1 MEPSVTSDELRS
13 AARQAT
19 TLALMSFT
27 NSARES
33 LLTAA
38 DRLLAEAD
46 AMEDKV
52 RLQPLSRKRSSI
64 SG

>member
-46 AMEDKV
+46 ALEKV

>member
-1 MEPSVTSDELRS
+1 MEQSVTSDDLRS

-27 NSARES
+27 KSARES
-33 LLTAA
+33 LLRAA

-46 AMEDKV
+46 ALEEKV
-52 RLQPLSRKRSSI
+52 RLRPLSH
-64 SG
+64 

>member
-27 NSARES
+27 NSARVS

-46 AMEDKV
+46 ALEKV